1 MFRLKFQY
9 PLINILQT
17 DPTHIFHSVNG
28 ISQMVEYQNGSSLDG
43 VFLGRRLA
51 PFSWS
56 GLIPTEKQR
65 LLVGAEKN
73 LDLFAG
79 PFARHL
85 H

>member
-1 MFRLKFQY
+1 MVFPKWLSIKMDPPWMEFFLPGPTPQ
-9 PLINILQT
+9 LQ
-17 DPTHIFHSVNG
+17 
-28 ISQMVEYQNGSSLDG
+28 
-43 VFLGRRLA
+43 
-51 PFSWS
+51 
-56 GLIPTEKQR
+56 KKR